1 MMLTQFSLSSLRDD
15 VTTVVQLINY
25 TDANELNWTVLI
37 WRTTAQVS

>member
-37 WRTTAQVS
+37 